1 MAKKLYRSRSD
12 KVIAG
17 VCGGLAKHWET
28 DVVWIRVLA
37 VVSIFLNGLGLLA
50 YIIMWIVVPLE
61 PVSSKQQKVSE
72 KEVVVKKSKK

>member
-61 PVSSKQQKVSE
+61 PAKVE
-72 KEVVVKKSKK
+72 KKVVDVKSKKK

>member
-17 VCGGLAKHWET
+17 VCGGLAKYWDT

-37 VVSIFLNGLGLLA
+37 VVSLLLHGLGLLA

-61 PVSSKQQKVSE
+61 PSAGVEKKVIN
-72 KEVVVKKSKK
+72 VKKNKK